1 MNVAVLL
8 YLAGM
13 YWLICALVLCLCKK
27 LLP

>member
-1 MNVAVLL
+1 MTLPVAL
-8 YLAGM
+8 YLAGA